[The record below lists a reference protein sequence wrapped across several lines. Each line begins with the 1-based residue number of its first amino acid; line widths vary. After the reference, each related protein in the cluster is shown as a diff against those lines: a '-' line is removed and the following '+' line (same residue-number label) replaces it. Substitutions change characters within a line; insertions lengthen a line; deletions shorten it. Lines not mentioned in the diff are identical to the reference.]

1 MKYQYQ
7 QLKKKY
13 NNFSVPVVHISVE
26 GKGFETNQAN
36 MVVSEVQVHQ
46 TCGFQAGDAVFSIYG
61 CTDPQTDKFSFDALK
76 PYIALGS
83 CAVLELGYL
92 GEREEV
98 FCGYIARVE
107 FIYEEI
113 PCVEVTLM
121 DIKGVMMAG
130 ACAGQLR
137 ASSYGEAVRE
147 IFSGNIYKDLKQK
160 GILRK
165 LNISD
170 TPDKQEKSEEGIHTM
185 ELYSESAYEFV
196 VKAAKKFYYEFFVD
210 CGDVYFRKAKSDE
223 SELIQLNMD
232 ELVLSMR
239 VNYDIRGIFREA
251 EVRSVDDSKGI
262 TVKAV
267 KKQMNQLSYGNKV
280 NALLKG
286 TRKVYVDSSAGSINE
301 AKSRAE
307 SLLEA
312 SAFGFGTLECECI
325 GVPVLRPGHF
335 IRLGGYGIP
344 ADNRFYVTDVEHI
357 LSEEGYVTRLTAQ
370 AASLEDI

>member
-1 MKYQYQ
+1 MKYEYQ

-13 NNFSVPVVHISVE
+13 NGFSVPVVHISVE
-26 GKGFETNQAN
+26 GKGFETNQAD
-36 MVVSEVQVHQ
+36 MVISEVQVRQ
-46 TCGFQAGDAVFSIYG
+46 TCGFEAGDAVFSIYG
-61 CTDPQTDKFSFDALK
+61 CTNPQTEEFLFEDLK

-107 FIYEEI
+107 FIHEEI

-121 DIKGVMMAG
+121 DIKGIMMAG
-130 ACAGQLR
+130 TCAGQLR

-147 IFSGNIYKDLKQK
+147 IFSDNLYQDLKQK
-160 GILRK
+160 GIIRK

-170 TPDKQEKSEEGIHTM
+170 TPDKQEKSEEGIHTI

-196 VKAAKKFYYEFFVD
+196 VKAAKKFYYEFFID
-210 CGDVYFRKAKSDE
+210 CGDVYFRKAKSNE
-223 SELIQLNMD
+223 SELFVLRMD
-232 ELVLSMR
+232 ELILSMR
-239 VNYDIRGIFREA
+239 INYDIRGIFREA
-251 EVRSVDDSKGI
+251 EVRSVDDAKGV

-267 KKQMNQLSYGNKV
+267 KKQMNKLSHGNKV

-286 TRKVYVDSSAGSINE
+286 TKKVYVDASIGSANE
-301 AKSRAE
+301 AELRAE
-307 SLLEA
+307 SLLETA
-312 SAFGFGTLECECI
+312 AFGFGTLECECI
-325 GVPVLRPGHF
+325 GIPILRPGHF
-335 IRLGGYGIP
+335 IRLEGYGAP

-357 LSEEGYVTRLTAQ
+357 LSEEGYITRLTAKT
-370 AASLEDI
+370 ASLDDT